1 MISKKKYILY
11 AFALVSALYILSSL
25 FKIRELELLS
35 KPLFIP
41 ILLYYY
47 LRKTNKN
54 FEISVVICFVSF
66 YIGEMLMLND
76 PEVFYLPSLFF
87 FLIPYKIILYHIST
101 DLSSILK
108 NKKLDKSNLFLL
120 IVLGLLIF
128 LFVSVILTINTG
140 EILEKI
146 ILYAYGFSL
155 ILLCF
160 LSVFLYVLKNSKA
173 NVFLLMMVIAFIVSD
188 MYFIFIKK
196 IDSNWV
202 FILVN
207 LVTQMFS
214 YYFFV
219 NYVVLKKRNNNG

>member
-11 AFALVSALYILSSL
+11 AFTLVSALYILSSL

-66 YIGEMLMLND
+66 YIGEMLMLKD

-87 FLIPYKIILYHIST
+87 FLIPYKILLYHIST
-101 DLSSILK
+101 DLSGILK

-120 IVLGLLIF
+120 IVF
-128 LFVSVILTINTG
+128 RTVNLFV
-140 EILEKI
+140 
-146 ILYAYGFSL
+146 
-155 ILLCF
+155 
-160 LSVFLYVLKNSKA
+160 
-173 NVFLLMMVIAFIVSD
+173 
-188 MYFIFIKK
+188 
-196 IDSNWV
+196 
-202 FILVN
+202 
-207 LVTQMFS
+207 
-214 YYFFV
+214 
-219 NYVVLKKRNNNG
+219 R